1 MEAIAMY
8 GGMMGGWGAWFMT
21 VNTLLVVGLLVAAAV
36 ALYRLVQRSD
46 RDTGSMS
53 RAEQLLAERYVR
65 GEIDRAEFEE
75 RRSTLRAS

>member
-1 MEAIAMY
+1 MY

-21 VNTLLVVGLLVAAAV
+21 INTLLVIALLIALAV
-36 ALYRLVQRSD
+36 AVYRIVRRPD
-46 RDTGSMS
+46 RDTGSLS

-75 RRSTLRAS
+75 RRTTLRAS